1 MRAVIFGA
9 TGMVGGAALREALDA
24 EEVEAVVT
32 LGRRPTGLVH
42 PKLTEVVHDDLLDYT
57 AVLDRLSG
65 LDACFFCLGVTSAGM
80 SEDAYRRVTL
90 DLTVA
95 AARTL
100 LELNPGMTFCF
111 VSGAGTDSTEGGRV
125 MWARVKGAAENA
137 VLAMPFKAA
146 YAFRPAFIQPL
157 RGVRS
162 RTPLYAAFYAV
173 TSPLY
178 PLLRHLFPR
187 WVTDSV
193 TVGRALI
200 RVAADGYP
208 KRVLENEDINR
219 AAAGTA

>member
-1 MRAVIFGA
+1 MRVAVFGA
-9 TGMVGGAALREALDA
+9 TGMVGGAALREALDSR
-24 EEVEAVVT
+24 EVEAVVT
-32 LGRRPTGLVH
+32 VGRRPTGLSH
-42 PKLTEVVHDDLLDYT
+42 PKLTEVVHHDLFDYT
-57 AVLDRLSG
+57 PVRDRLAG

-80 SEDAYRRVTL
+80 REDAYRRVTL
-90 DLTVA
+90 DLAVA
-95 AARTL
+95 AARVL

-111 VSGAGTDSTEGGRV
+111 VSGAGTDSTERGRV

-137 VLAMPFKAA
+137 LFAMPSEAV

-178 PLLRHLFPR
+178 PLLRRLFPR

-200 RVAADGYP
+200 RVAAEGYP
-208 KRVLENEDINR
+208 KRVLENGDINR
-219 AAAGTA
+219 AGARAA